1 MGEVAVPSD
10 LTVPRRR
17 GEASVALD
25 RSLLHG
31 LAWTGAAKWC
41 SQALSWASTLI
52 VARLL
57 TPADYGLVGMA
68 GIYLGL
74 VTLLA
79 EFGLGTVVVTGRELR
94 PEQVGQLNGLS
105 LLLGLA
111 SFLAS
116 CAMAIPLGRF
126 FRAPQLPLVVAALS
140 TTFVLSS
147 LKTVPLALLQR
158 DFRFKALA
166 LVDTSQTLVLAVS
179 MIGFALAG
187 FRYWTLVLGGLLGAL
202 ISTGAILKLR
212 HPAFAWPRFRSLK
225 PAMALSSRLII
236 TRLSWYAY
244 SNADFLVAGR
254 VLGKAALGF
263 YDFGWTLANVPVE
276 KVTALVTQVT
286 PAFFSAVQTELPGMR
301 RYLLRLTEGI
311 AFVTFPVSL
320 GLVLVAK
327 DFVLLTLGSKW
338 EGTVAPLQLLG
349 AYAGLRSITP
359 LLPVVL
365 TTIRDSEFVMWNS
378 IAAAIVM
385 PVSFYFAGSRWG
397 IVGLGM
403 AWVLVYPLIASTL
416 CWRVFRKI
424 ELAPRAY
431 FIAVWPAL
439 SGTALMAAVVLTVT
453 AFSDPRWTTGWRL
466 AAQVGAGVITYALA
480 CLVLH
485 RERLKDL
492 YHLVIAARRGS
503 EPGAQ

>member
-1 MGEVAVPSD
+1 MIRRP
-10 LTVPRRR
+10 PR
-17 GEASVALD
+17 
-25 RSLLHG
+25 
-31 LAWTGAAKWC
+31 
-41 SQALSWASTLI
+41 STLFPY
-52 VARLL
+52 
-57 TPADYGLVGMA
+57 T
-68 GIYLGL
+68 
-74 VTLLA
+74 TL
-79 EFGLGTVVVTGRELR
+79 FR
-94 PEQVGQLNGLS
+94 S

-276 KVTALVTQVT
+276 KV
-286 PAFFSAVQTELPGMR
+286 
-301 RYLLRLTEGI
+301 
-311 AFVTFPVSL
+311 
-320 GLVLVAK
+320 
-327 DFVLLTLGSKW
+327 
-338 EGTVAPLQLLG
+338 
-349 AYAGLRSITP
+349 
-359 LLPVVL
+359 
-365 TTIRDSEFVMWNS
+365 
-378 IAAAIVM
+378 
-385 PVSFYFAGSRWG
+385 
-397 IVGLGM
+397 
-403 AWVLVYPLIASTL
+403 
-416 CWRVFRKI
+416 
-424 ELAPRAY
+424 
-431 FIAVWPAL
+431 
-439 SGTALMAAVVLTVT
+439 
-453 AFSDPRWTTGWRL
+453 
-466 AAQVGAGVITYALA
+466 
-480 CLVLH
+480 
-485 RERLKDL
+485 
-492 YHLVIAARRGS
+492 
-503 EPGAQ
+503 